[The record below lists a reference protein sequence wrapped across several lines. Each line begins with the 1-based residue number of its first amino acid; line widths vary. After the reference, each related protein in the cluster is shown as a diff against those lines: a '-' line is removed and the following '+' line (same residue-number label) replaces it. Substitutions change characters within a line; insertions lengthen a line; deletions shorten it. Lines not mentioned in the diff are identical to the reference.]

1 MTVDSTLL
9 GWDPDRDNPLVLPF
23 DVDPITGMML
33 SIGMGRT
40 SNTTS
45 ISSKFCTGMTVLLG
59 INRRHDKAYNDAD
72 DDNKGL
78 QQVGKFDDAE
88 NDDYYLFNYSF
99 IDDHG
104 LDGIFDDA
112 EDDNFYHYE
121 EQKKMEVKQR
131 EEEEQKK
138 MEEKRRKEEE
148 RKKLEEERRVEKE
161 RTKMEEEQRAEE
173 EQKKTEIKK
182 MEEE

>member
-45 ISSKFCTGMTVLLG
+45 ISSKFCTGMTVLLV
-59 INRRHDKAYNDAD
+59 INQKRHDIAYDDAN

-78 QQVGKFDDAE
+78 LRQQQVGKFDDAE

-121 EQKKMEVKQR
+121 EQKKMEVKRR
-131 EEEEQKK
+131 E
-138 MEEKRRKEEE
+138 EEE
-148 RKKLEEERRVEKE
+148 RKKMEEQRGEEEER
-161 RTKMEEEQRAEE
+161 
-173 EQKKTEIKK
+173 KK
-182 MEEE
+182 MEEERQQEE